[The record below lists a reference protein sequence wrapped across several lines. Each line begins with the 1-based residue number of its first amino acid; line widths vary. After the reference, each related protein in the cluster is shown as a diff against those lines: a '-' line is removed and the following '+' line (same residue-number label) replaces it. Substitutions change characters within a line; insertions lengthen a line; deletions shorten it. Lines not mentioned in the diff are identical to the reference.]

1 MRLLLTVPLLLVLA
15 GCGPSAVDR
24 AAPPLAGSPAPSEDL
39 AAGGGIARADNDL
52 AVSLD
57 LGDGSPVQQ
66 WSLTCVGF
74 VEGSHPQAEAA
85 CAHLRALADP
95 FAPLPSE
102 VACTEQ
108 YGGPQT
114 AQVTG
119 VWGGA
124 PVELALSRV
133 DGCAI
138 AQWDGLVPLVP
149 AVS

>member
-15 GCGPSAVDR
+15 GCGPSAADR
-24 AAPPLAGSPAPSEDL
+24 AAPPPAGSPAPSEDL
-39 AAGGGIARADNDL
+39 AGGGIARADNDL
-52 AVSLD
+52 AVSVD
-57 LGDGSPVQQ
+57 VGDGSPVQE

-74 VEGSHPQAEAA
+74 VEGSHPQAQAA
-85 CAHLRALADP
+85 CAHLHALANP
-95 FAPLPSE
+95 FAPLPSD

-114 AQVTG
+114 ARVSG
-119 VWGGA
+119 VWSGA

>member
-1 MRLLLTVPLLLVLA
+1 MRLLLTVPLLLLMA
-15 GCGPSAVDR
+15 GCGPSSTDR
-24 AAPPLAGSPAPSEDL
+24 AAPPAVPPAASEDL
-39 AAGGGIARADNDL
+39 AAVGGTSRAEDDL
-52 AVSLD
+52 AVSVD
-57 LGDGSPVQQ
+57 LGDGSPARQ

-85 CAHLRALADP
+85 CAHLRAVTDP
-95 FAPLPSE
+95 FARLPSD

-114 AQVTG
+114 ARVSG
-119 VWGGA
+119 VWGGS
-124 PVELALSRV
+124 PVELSLSRV

-149 AVS
+149 AVF